1 MNQRQ
6 FTSTR
11 LRWPRMFRPHI
22 VLTAALIASV
32 GLLGSAGKS
41 EYRGG
46 QLPQPGPPHGSNC
59 LTYEPVTV
67 ELTGTILR
75 KTFPGAPNY
84 ESIAKGDA
92 PEVEWLLMLS
102 SPVCVNADAA
112 DPDIYPARRNV
123 REIQLAFPD
132 AKTYERQKNLVGK
145 SVTAKGTLFGSHT
158 GHHHTAVVLTVTA
171 LIKAGAH
178 SSN

>member
-1 MNQRQ
+1 MA
-6 FTSTR
+6 S
-11 LRWPRMFRPHI
+11 FRN
-22 VLTAALIASV
+22 
-32 GLLGSAGKS
+32 
-41 EYRGG
+41 RGRRK
-46 QLPQPGPPHGSNC
+46 GSNC
-59 LTYEPVTV
+59 LAYEPVTV

-75 KTFPGAPNY
+75 KTFPGPPNY
-84 ESIAKGDA
+84 ESVARGDA
-92 PEVEWLLMLS
+92 PEVHWLLELS
-102 SPVCVNADAA
+102 SPICMTADAA

-158 GHHHTAVVLTVTA
+158 GHHHTAVVLTVTG